1 MTLKVI
7 DYSKSIIYK
16 IVCNDLNITDVYVGN
31 TTDFKRRKASHKNAC
46 INKNN
51 IGYNLK
57 IYQIIR
63 NNGGWFNWSMIE
75 IEKCNCNDS
84 NEAKARERHYYEF
97 LNSTLNTQ
105 YPNRTIKELYIKDRI
120 KRIDYQKQ
128 YNENNKEKYNIY
140 QKQYRLLNK
149 DKAIEYQKQY
159 RLARAKSYMVLNTI
173 DNNITSIDN
182 NITRDIIMIC

>member
-16 IVCNDLNITDVYVGN
+16 IVCNDPNINDVYVGN

-63 NNGGWFNWSMIE
+63 NNGGWQNWEMIE
-75 IEKCNCNDS
+75 VEKCNCNNS
-84 NEAKARERHYYEF
+84 NEAKARERYYYEF
-97 LNSTLNTQ
+97 FNSTLNTQ

-149 DKAIEYQKQY
+149 DKATEYQKHY
-159 RLARAKSYMVLNTI
+159 RLLKKSLNTI
-173 DNNITSIDN
+173 NNNITG
-182 NITRDIIMIC
+182 DIIMTC